1 MSFPRKIS
9 KTVFSSTGKKDTKAV
24 SFSSDEE
31 VTTDA
36 SRKKTIGSM
45 IEMSNAFLQLNQSE
59 KRSSDASSEE
69 RKRKTSQP
77 SPKTSARPTV
87 ERRAISTLA
96 LSTQHVEA
104 TAGSH
109 EADSKEADIEA
120 KKSKSRSLE
129 SLLSRNAA
137 QSVESKWKP
146 EKSNMLSSSL
156 SSLREVPESEQMKI
170 EEEYN
175 TQLEPPN
182 LSNELSSSRDEIAK
196 DIVASAT
203 LGDAEDS
210 DTGSCDISS
219 ETTTLTD
226 LMECLDGFCKQPVGD
241 YVYYKKTSI
250 DEDIANFQPPRRS
263 PPSPSN
269 LSNGSN
275 IDSPRTE
282 PPSRNPPS
290 PNTYPRGKRQSSAE
304 DEQHKNHTIP
314 KSNFDRKIIFQNSLE
329 RETAQELNE
338 QIQVWSSSDES
349 ESDEEQ
355 VYSNRIIHPDS
366 ANSPAIVID
375 ELDDQFTD
383 KGRRQFTLRDVDAR
397 STESFEIEVNLQSNT
412 VSPRDVDS
420 STDLYCTNDSH
431 EVDAEIYLNKG
442 DFVTVVEKASTG
454 YWLIENKD
462 GLRGWSFSGHF
473 APAHQ
478 VNANE
483 ESNSPEEEDREKKD
497 DDDNYPQMFCRV
509 ICDYEA
515 DDDSE
520 EIDIYEGD
528 VMEIIFRNESGWW
541 CVRSSTT
548 GEIGWAPSNY
558 LEMVGSEE
566 SYDAD

>member
-1 MSFPRKIS
+1 MSLPRKIS
-9 KTVFSSTGKKDTKAV
+9 KNVFSTMGKKDPKAV
-24 SFSSDEE
+24 SFANDKEATE
-31 VTTDA
+31 DA
-36 SRKKTIGSM
+36 SRKETIGNM

-77 SPKTSARPTV
+77 SLKNSTRPTV
-87 ERRAISTLA
+87 ERRAISSLA
-96 LSTQHVEA
+96 LSTHHMEG
-104 TAGSH
+104 TAGNH
-109 EADSKEADIEA
+109 EADSKEDIEA

-137 QSVESKWKP
+137 QSAESKWKP
-146 EKSNMLSSSL
+146 EKSNTLSSSL
-156 SSLREVPESEQMKI
+156 SCLHEVPESDHIKI

-182 LSNELSSSRDEIAK
+182 LSNGLSTSRDEIAD
-196 DIVASAT
+196 DIEATAT
-203 LGDAEDS
+203 LEEAEDS

-250 DEDIANFQPPRRS
+250 DEDIANFHPPRRS

-269 LSNGSN
+269 LSTGSN
-275 IDSPRTE
+275 IDSPRMG

-290 PNTYPRGKRQSSAE
+290 PNTYPRGQRQSSAE
-304 DEQHKNHTIP
+304 DEQRKNHTIP

-329 RETAQELNE
+329 TETAQELNE
-338 QIQVWSSSDES
+338 QIQVWCSSDES

-355 VYSNRIIHPDS
+355 LYSNRIIHPDS
-366 ANSPAIVID
+366 PNSPAIVID
-375 ELDDQFTD
+375 ELPDQLTD
-383 KGRRQFTLRDVDAR
+383 KERLSTLRDDDAR

-412 VSPRDVDS
+412 VFPPDEDG
-420 STDLYCTNDSH
+420 STDLYYTTDSH

-442 DFVTVVEKASTG
+442 DFVTVIEKASTG
-454 YWLIENKD
+454 YWLIQNKD

-473 APAHQ
+473 VPVHQ
-478 VNANE
+478 VDPNE
-483 ESNSPEEEDREKKD
+483 ESNSPEEEDRGKED
-497 DDDNYPQMFCRV
+497 DDEHDQQMFCRV

-541 CVRSSTT
+541 CVRNNTT

>member
-1 MSFPRKIS
+1 MSLPRKIS
-9 KTVFSSTGKKDTKAV
+9 KNVFSTMGKKDPKAV
-24 SFSSDEE
+24 SFANDKEATE
-31 VTTDA
+31 DA
-36 SRKKTIGSM
+36 SRKKTIGNM

-77 SPKTSARPTV
+77 SLKNSTRPTV

-96 LSTQHVEA
+96 LSTHHMEG
-104 TAGSH
+104 TAGNH
-109 EADSKEADIEA
+109 EADSKEDIEA

-137 QSVESKWKP
+137 QSAESKWKP
-146 EKSNMLSSSL
+146 EKSNTLSSSL
-156 SSLREVPESEQMKI
+156 SCLHEVPESDHIKI

-182 LSNELSSSRDEIAK
+182 LSNGLSTSRDEIAD
-196 DIVASAT
+196 DIEATAT
-203 LGDAEDS
+203 LEEAEDS

-250 DEDIANFQPPRRS
+250 DEDIANFHPPRRS

-269 LSNGSN
+269 LSTGSN
-275 IDSPRTE
+275 IDSPRMG

-290 PNTYPRGKRQSSAE
+290 PNTYPRGQRQSSAE
-304 DEQHKNHTIP
+304 DEQRKNHTIP

-329 RETAQELNE
+329 TETAQELNE
-338 QIQVWSSSDES
+338 QIQVWCSSDES

-355 VYSNRIIHPDS
+355 LYSNRIIHPDS
-366 ANSPAIVID
+366 PNSPAIVID
-375 ELDDQFTD
+375 ELPDQLTD
-383 KGRRQFTLRDVDAR
+383 KERLSTLRDDDAR

-412 VSPRDVDS
+412 VFPPDEDG
-420 STDLYCTNDSH
+420 STDLYYTTDSH

-442 DFVTVVEKASTG
+442 DFVTVIEKASTG
-454 YWLIENKD
+454 YWLIQNKH

-473 APAHQ
+473 VPVHQ
-478 VNANE
+478 VDPNE
-483 ESNSPEEEDREKKD
+483 ESNSPEEEDRGKED
-497 DDDNYPQMFCRV
+497 DDEHHQQMFCRV

-541 CVRSSTT
+541 CVRNNTT
-548 GEIGWAPSNY
+548 GQIGWAPSNY